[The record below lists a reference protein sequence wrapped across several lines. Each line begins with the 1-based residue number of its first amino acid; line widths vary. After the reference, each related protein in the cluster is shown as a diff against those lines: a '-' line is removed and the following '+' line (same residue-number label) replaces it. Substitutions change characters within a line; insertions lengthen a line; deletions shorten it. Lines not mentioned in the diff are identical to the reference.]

1 MEPNN
6 KDSKTTTGSIRER
19 KEVICVG
26 AYPMWIFRLSNKMNN
41 AILIFMREFLH
52 ELGYDVE
59 ISATDPLLLGD
70 KYEVELRIKIKEV
83 KK

>member
-1 MEPNN
+1 
-6 KDSKTTTGSIRER
+6 
-19 KEVICVG
+19 
-26 AYPMWIFRLSNKMNN
+26 MNN

>member
-1 MEPNN
+1 
-6 KDSKTTTGSIRER
+6 
-19 KEVICVG
+19 VICVG

>member
-1 MEPNN
+1 M
-6 KDSKTTTGSIRER
+6 
-19 KEVICVG
+19 ICVG